1 MDAIP
6 VQEARLRI
14 ARWIEDGEAVL
25 GLLPG
30 FFDEHE
36 RMRETL
42 EAAERDASQLRR
54 ELGEAR
60 EHIDTLRAEVDGLR
74 REREEVAEAV
84 AESMNRLMNDA
95 LRRLR
100 EPSPHRGPV
109 STEPRY
115 S

>member
-1 MDAIP
+1 MEAISSR
-6 VQEARLRI
+6 EARLRI
-14 ARWIEDGEAVL
+14 ARWIEDGGTVL
-25 GLLPG
+25 GVLPT

-42 EAAERDASQLRR
+42 EATEREASQ
-54 ELGEAR
+54 
-60 EHIDTLRAEVDGLR
+60 LR

-95 LRRLR
+95 LQRLR
-100 EPSPHRGPV
+100 EPSPHRGPL
-109 STEPRY
+109 STEPRF

>member
-25 GLLPG
+25 GVLPG
-30 FFDEHE
+30 FFDEHQ
-36 RMRETL
+36 RLRDTL
-42 EAAERDASQLRR
+42 AAAERETGELRR

-60 EHIDTLRAEVDGLR
+60 EHIGALRAEIDGLR

-95 LRRLR
+95 LHRLR
-100 EPSPHRGPV
+100 EPGAHRGSL
-109 STEPRY
+109 STEARH

>member
-1 MDAIP
+1 MEPIP

-25 GLLPG
+25 GVLPG

-36 RMRETL
+36 RMRERL
-42 EAAERDASQLRR
+42 EATEREAGQLRG

-60 EHIDTLRAEVDGLR
+60 EQITTLRAEVDRLR

-95 LRRLR
+95 LQRLR
-100 EPSPHRGPV
+100 EPSPYRGPV

>member
-6 VQEARLRI
+6 SREVRLRI

-25 GLLPG
+25 GVLPG

-42 EAAERDASQLRR
+42 QAAERNGAELRR
-54 ELGEAR
+54 ELNEAR
-60 EHIDTLRAEVDGLR
+60 EQILALTSEIDGLR
-74 REREEVAEAV
+74 REREEIAEAV

-95 LRRLR
+95 LQRLR
-100 EPSPHRGPV
+100 EPSPHRGPL
-109 STEPRY
+109 SAEPRY